1 MAKDPMTKEP
11 LGPNDEPETRP
22 FGVRNSGLLRHWVF
36 RHSSLVRAATPR
48 SAYLLMFA
56 SAAAFAAMS
65 ACSHAL
71 AARCDWRLVAVARGG
86 IAFVLTAWLARAT
99 GVRVVFRWPRT
110 LWMRSVVGSLS
121 MLFTFYALTG
131 SDLPVST
138 AVTLFNTF
146 PIWVTLLAWPVL
158 RERPSAAFLVALASS
173 VIGVVLIEQGLPA
186 ETSGLSGVG
195 SPRGAIASA
204 LLAAVCTAIVMLGL
218 HRLRAINS
226 LAIVVHF
233 SGVATVAVVGFAAVT
248 ALNGWPIDL
257 AALRD
262 PVTAALLAGVGGLA
276 TIGQLA
282 MTRAFS
288 LGRPQRLA
296 VVGLTQ
302 VVFVLA
308 FDVALWGYRLEPAN
322 LAGLALILG
331 PVAWLVGR
339 RRP

>member
-1 MAKDPMTKEP
+1 MTKEYRT
-11 LGPNDEPETRP
+11 PNDEPEMP
-22 FGVRNSGLLRHWVF
+22 SFGVRLSGCLRHWIL
-36 RHSSLVRAATPR
+36 RHPSFGYGTSQRL
-48 SAYLLMFA
+48 AYLLMLV

-71 AARCDWRLVAVARGG
+71 ATRCDWRLVTVARGG
-86 IAFVLTAWLARAT
+86 VAFALTAWLARAT
-99 GVRVVFRWPRT
+99 GVRVLFRWPRT
-110 LWMRSVVGSLS
+110 LWMRSVVGSFS

-158 RERPSAAFLVALASS
+158 RERPSAAFLVVLACS
-173 VIGVVLIEQGLPA
+173 ITGVVLIEQGLPA
-186 ETSGLSGVG
+186 ESAGLPGVG
-195 SPRGAIASA
+195 SARGAIASA

-218 HRLRAINS
+218 HRLRTINS

-233 SGVATVAVVGFAAVT
+233 SGVATIAVVGFAVATV
-248 ALNGWPIDL
+248 LSGWPIDPR
-257 AALRD
+257 ALRD
-262 PVTAALLAGVGGLA
+262 PVTVALLAGVGGLA
-276 TIGQLA
+276 TIGQIA

-296 VVGLTQ
+296 VVGLSQ
-302 VVFVLA
+302 VVFVLG
-308 FDVALWGYRLEPAN
+308 FDVGLWDYRLEPAN